1 MPTRRDFLLASAA
14 ALVARRAV
22 SASVAPPVV
31 TVYKDAGCECCARWV
46 KHLSS
51 NGFVVTT
58 RDVANID
65 EVKRTMNVPADLQ
78 SCHTAV
84 VGRYVVEGH
93 VPADVVKKMLA
104 EKPAIQ
110 GIAAP
115 GMPAG
120 SPGMETSGKPDKYD
134 VIAFTRDGKRNVFA
148 RR

>member
-1 MPTRRDFLLASAA
+1 MLTRREFFLASAA

-22 SASVAPPVV
+22 GASVAPPVV
-31 TVYKDAGCECCARWV
+31 TVYKDASCDCCGRWV

-58 RDVANID
+58 RDVLNIE
-65 EVKRTMNVPADLQ
+65 EVKRTMGVPAGLE

-84 VGRYVVEGH
+84 VGKYVVEGH

-110 GIAAP
+110 GIAVP
-115 GMPAG
+115 GMPNG
-120 SPGMETSGKPDKYD
+120 SPGMEMGGKADKYD
-134 VIAFTRDGKRNVFA
+134 VIAFTRDGKKSVYA